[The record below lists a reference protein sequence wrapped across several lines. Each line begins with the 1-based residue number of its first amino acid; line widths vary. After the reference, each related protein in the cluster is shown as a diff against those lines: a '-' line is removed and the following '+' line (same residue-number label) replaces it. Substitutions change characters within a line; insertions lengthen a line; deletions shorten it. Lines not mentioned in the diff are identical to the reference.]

1 MKSTIAR
8 RPESSAGID
17 RRRWQ
22 AVMDK
27 SALADDPFVYAVRTT
42 GIFCWPDC
50 GSRRPNIVNVCF
62 FDTPAEA
69 AAAGFR
75 PCKRCRPDREPP
87 ADRTGMMTHACRR
100 LESEEPEPTLAGLAE
115 RAPHLIAADVARD
128 TKKVTSTEDF
138 TRSVEGLK
146 AFADARRGFLLKAP
160 RN

>member
-62 FDTPAEA
+62 SHTPAEA
-69 AAAGFR
+69 AAELVR
-75 PCKRCRPDREPP
+75 VLRDE
-87 ADRTGMMTHACRR
+87 
-100 LESEEPEPTLAGLAE
+100 
-115 RAPHLIAADVARD
+115 AR
-128 TKKVTSTEDF
+128 VF
-138 TRSVEGLK
+138 
-146 AFADARRGFLLKAP
+146 
-160 RN
+160 